1 MSDFKKFDTHDMT
14 VEGIQMPYIIFSRK
28 QY

>member
-1 MSDFKKFDTHDMT
+1 MP

-28 QY
+28 Q